1 VVKTLAIWQLFRIQ
15 VLTKNFIK
23 MYNEIL
29 IWIFEFKD
37 PKLRYDIGLD
47 VSIQKDLPLVTI
59 MYFEECPSVLDD
71 LQEDFL
77 AFLNPISSFL
87 YFTKVFSLMS

>member
-1 VVKTLAIWQLFRIQ
+1 
-15 VLTKNFIK
+15 

-29 IWIFEFKD
+29 TWILKFKD
-37 PKLRYDIGLD
+37 PKLRYDIGLN

-71 LQEDFL
+71 LQKDFL
-77 AFLNPISSFL
+77 AFLNPISFFL
-87 YFTKVFSLMS
+87 YFNHGVLTHELKICKC